1 MKSNDILKNKTFPIP
16 NEIIKGLK
24 VSLNTFKNS
33 NNKAGLK
40 RVEDFLKNR
49 VISFKE
55 MERLKNFFTTY
66 DGSDEQEY
74 RLSGGD
80 LMKDFVI
87 NGVAQL
93 RSAID
98 NVKRSRMKA
107 GEENQYKKTHTKDRD
122 NANPTNV
129 NKANIQTSSDEIMDN
144 RTTYSE
150 SYENEIDKMRYLIE
164 YMDNNKTKI

>member
-1 MKSNDILKNKTFPIP
+1 MKTNDILEKKSYPLND
-16 NEIIKGLK
+16 EILEGLK

-40 RVEDFLKNR
+40 RAEDFLKNR

-93 RSAID
+93 RKAID
-98 NVKRSRMKA
+98 NVKRTRMKA

-129 NKANIQTSSDEIMDN
+129 NKANVQTSSDEIMDN